1 MDNIVKLLYEYESP
15 SVEVVEELSESGE
28 SKKKYKIKGTFSTI
42 AEKNR
47 NGRIYPRHLWEAAVN
62 KYQNVLKSGSINRL
76 CEWEHPPRGTVD
88 PMEAV
93 ACIDSLK
100 IEGNKVIG
108 EATILDN
115 PKGNQLKT
123 LIDNG
128 IKISVSSRGSGKVG
142 NGGLVEKF
150 DLITYDI
157 VSQPSDMNATMEG
170 FISESQESYFLTES
184 GELRPITAE
193 EIQKLTE
200 SKIEVD
206 IVKTLTEAFN
216 SQNEALNP
224 LSALI
229 TSFKSKTKEL
239 INNLKKSKL
248 NEFSQSIR
256 KIESLSN
263 ELIEEIDSLE
273 KEI

>member
-1 MDNIVKLLYEYESP
+1 MENIVKLLYEYESP
-15 SVEVVEELSESGE
+15 KVEVVEELSESGE

-42 AEKNR
+42 AEKNK
-47 NGRIYPRHLWEAAVN
+47 NGRIYPRHLWEAAVS
-62 KYQNVLKSGSINRL
+62 KYQDVLKSGSINRL

-100 IEGNKVIG
+100 IEGNRVIG

-142 NGGLVEKF
+142 AGGLVEKF
-150 DLITYDI
+150 DLITYDL
-157 VSQPSDMNATMEG
+157 VSAPSDGNATMEG
-170 FISESQESYFLTES
+170 YISESQESFFLTES

-200 SKIEVD
+200 SPKVDASKIL
-206 IVKTLTEAFN
+206 IEAFN
-216 SQNEALNP
+216 SQNEGLNP
-224 LSALI
+224 LSTLCS
-229 TSFKSKTKEL
+229 SFKSKTKEL

-248 NEFSQSIR
+248 SEFTQSIR
-256 KIESLSN
+256 KIERLSN
-263 ELIEEIDSLE
+263 ELIEEIDTLE
-273 KEI
+273 KEL